1 MSSIIPVNKD
11 MKLYSQPKLKVEFFS
26 EEDLFKMFD
35 WVMKKR
41 GEAKRKRDIDYYN
54 KYYLIMKF
62 LLRTGARIDEALMV
76 RSIDI
81 NIELNTITL
90 ITLKKKE
97 KDVKRTIPLHP
108 DLKTDIMQYY
118 LEYNINKK
126 SEERLFNMT
135 RQSVDLFFKKMQKD
149 LGFKIHA
156 HKFRHTFAVKAILSG
171 VPINIL
177 QKWLSHSS
185 IFITSIY
192 TDITGMDTSQFMSR
206 IQ

>member
-1 MSSIIPVNKD
+1 MNSIIPVNKD

-76 RSIDI
+76 RPIDI

-126 SEERLFNMT
+126 SEERLFNIT

-156 HKFRHTFAVKAILSG
+156 HKFRHTFAVKAILNG

-192 TDITGMDTSQFMSR
+192 TDITGMNTSQFMSI

>member
-26 EEDLFKMFD
+26 EENLFKMFD
-35 WVMKKR
+35 WVIKKR
-41 GEAKRKRDIDYYN
+41 GEAKRKRDIDYHN

-76 RSIDI
+76 RPIDI

-97 KDVKRTIPLHP
+97 KDVKRTIPLHS

-118 LEYNINKK
+118 LQYYINTK

-177 QKWLSHSS
+177 QKWIGHSS
-185 IFITSIY
+185 IFITSNY
-192 TDITGMDTSQFMSR
+192 TNIKGMDTSQFMNQ

>member
-1 MSSIIPVNKD
+1 MNSIIPVNKD

-76 RSIDI
+76 RPIDI

>member
-1 MSSIIPVNKD
+1 MNSIIPVNKD
-11 MKLYSQPKLKVEFFS
+11 LKLYSQPKLKVEFFS

-35 WVMKKR
+35 WIMRKR
-41 GEAKRKRDIDYYN
+41 QEAKRKRDIDYYN

-76 RSIDI
+76 RPIDI

-156 HKFRHTFAVKAILSG
+156 HKFRHTFAVKAILNG

-192 TDITGMDTSQFMSR
+192 TDITGMDTSQFMNQ

>member
-1 MSSIIPVNKD
+1 MNSIIPVNKD

-76 RSIDI
+76 RPIDI

-149 LGFKIHA
+149 LRFKIHA

-192 TDITGMDTSQFMSR
+192 TDVTGMDTSQFMNQ

>member
-1 MSSIIPVNKD
+1 
-11 MKLYSQPKLKVEFFS
+11 
-26 EEDLFKMFD
+26 
-35 WVMKKR
+35 
-41 GEAKRKRDIDYYN
+41 
-54 KYYLIMKF
+54 MKF

-76 RSIDI
+76 RPIDI

-149 LGFKIHA
+149 LGFKIQA
-156 HKFRHTFAVKAILSG
+156 HKFRYTFGVKAILNHVLLS
-171 VPINIL
+171 VL
-177 QKWLSHSS
+177 QEWLGHSS
-185 IFITSIY
+185 IFTTSIY
-192 TDITGMDTSQFMSR
+192 TQITGMDTSQFMNQ

>member
-76 RSIDI
+76 RPIDI

-192 TDITGMDTSQFMSR
+192 TDITGMDTSQFMNQ

>member
-76 RSIDI
+76 RPIDI

-97 KDVKRTIPLHP
+97 KEVKRIIPLHP

-156 HKFRHTFAVKAILSG
+156 HKFRHTFAIKAILSG

-192 TDITGMDTSQFMSR
+192 TDVTGMDTSQFMSR

>member
-1 MSSIIPVNKD
+1 MNSIIPINKD

-35 WVMKKR
+35 WVMRKR
-41 GEAKRKRDIDYYN
+41 QEAKRKRDIGYYN

-76 RSIDI
+76 RPIDI

-156 HKFRHTFAVKAILSG
+156 HKFRHTFGVKAILSG

-192 TDITGMDTSQFMSR
+192 TDITGMDTSQFMNK

>member
-1 MSSIIPVNKD
+1 MNSIIPVNKD
-11 MKLYSQPKLKVEFFS
+11 MRLYSQPKLKVEFFS

-35 WVMKKR
+35 WVMRKR
-41 GEAKRKRDIDYYN
+41 QEAKRKRDIDYYN

-76 RSIDI
+76 RPIDI

-97 KDVKRTIPLHP
+97 KDAKRVIPLHP

-156 HKFRHTFAVKAILSG
+156 HKFRHTFAVKSILSG

-192 TDITGMDTSQFMSR
+192 TDVTGMDTSQFMNQ

>member
-1 MSSIIPVNKD
+1 
-11 MKLYSQPKLKVEFFS
+11 MKL
-26 EEDLFKMFD
+26 
-35 WVMKKR
+35 
-41 GEAKRKRDIDYYN
+41 RKRDIDYYN

-76 RSIDI
+76 RPIDI

-156 HKFRHTFAVKAILSG
+156 HKFRHTFAVKAILSR

-177 QKWLSHSS
+177 QKWLSNSS

-192 TDITGMDTSQFMSR
+192 IDITGMGISQFVNQIR
-206 IQ
+206 

>member
-62 LLRTGARIDEALMV
+62 LLRSGARIDEALMV
-76 RSIDI
+76 RPIDI

-97 KDVKRTIPLHP
+97 KDVKRIIPLHP

>member
-1 MSSIIPVNKD
+1 MNSIIHVNKD
-11 MKLYSQPKLKVEFFS
+11 MKIYSQPKLKVEFFS

-41 GEAKRKRDIDYYN
+41 GEAKRKRDIDYFN

-76 RSIDI
+76 RPIDI

-108 DLKTDIMQYY
+108 DLKTDIMQYFI
-118 LEYNINKK
+118 EYNINKK

-135 RQSVDLFFKKMQKD
+135 RQSVDYFFKKMQND
-149 LGFKIHA
+149 LRFKIHA
-156 HKFRHTFAVKAILSG
+156 HKFRHTFAVKAILNG

-192 TDITGMDTSQFMSR
+192 TDVTGMDTSMFMNQ

>member
-1 MSSIIPVNKD
+1 

-35 WVMKKR
+35 WIMRKR

-54 KYYLIMKF
+54 KYYLVMKF

-76 RSIDI
+76 RPIDI

-192 TDITGMDTSQFMSR
+192 TDITGMDTSQFMNQ

>member
-1 MSSIIPVNKD
+1 
-11 MKLYSQPKLKVEFFS
+11 
-26 EEDLFKMFD
+26 
-35 WVMKKR
+35 
-41 GEAKRKRDIDYYN
+41 
-54 KYYLIMKF
+54 
-62 LLRTGARIDEALMV
+62 
-76 RSIDI
+76 
-81 NIELNTITL
+81 
-90 ITLKKKE
+90 
-97 KDVKRTIPLHP
+97 
-108 DLKTDIMQYY
+108 
-118 LEYNINKK
+118 
-126 SEERLFNMT
+126 MT

-192 TDITGMDTSQFMSR
+192 TDITGMDTSQFMNK

>member
-1 MSSIIPVNKD
+1 MNSIIPVNKD

-76 RSIDI
+76 RPIDI

-192 TDITGMDTSQFMSR
+192 TDITGMDTSQFMNQ
-206 IQ
+206 IK

>member
-1 MSSIIPVNKD
+1 
-11 MKLYSQPKLKVEFFS
+11 
-26 EEDLFKMFD
+26 
-35 WVMKKR
+35 
-41 GEAKRKRDIDYYN
+41 
-54 KYYLIMKF
+54 
-62 LLRTGARIDEALMV
+62 
-76 RSIDI
+76 
-81 NIELNTITL
+81 
-90 ITLKKKE
+90 
-97 KDVKRTIPLHP
+97 
-108 DLKTDIMQYY
+108 MQYY

-192 TDITGMDTSQFMSR
+192 TNITGMDTSQFMNQ

>member
-1 MSSIIPVNKD
+1 MNSIIPVNKD

-35 WVMKKR
+35 WIMRKR
-41 GEAKRKRDIDYYN
+41 QEAKRKRDIDYYN

-76 RSIDI
+76 RPIDI

-97 KDVKRTIPLHP
+97 KDVKRIIPLHP

-192 TDITGMDTSQFMSR
+192 TDVTGMDTSQFMN
-206 IQ
+206 QVL

>member
-1 MSSIIPVNKD
+1 MNSIIHVNKD

-26 EEDLFKMFD
+26 EEDIFKMFD

-76 RSIDI
+76 RPIDI

-149 LGFKIHA
+149 LRFKIHA

-192 TDITGMDTSQFMSR
+192 TDVTGMDTSQFMNQ

>member
-1 MSSIIPVNKD
+1 MSSIIPVNKN
-11 MKLYSQPKLKVEFFS
+11 MKLYSQHKLKVEFFS
-26 EEDLFKMFD
+26 KEDPFKMFD
-35 WVMKKR
+35 WVMNKR

-62 LLRTGARIDEALMV
+62 LLMTGARIDEALMV
-76 RSIDI
+76 RPIDI

-97 KDVKRTIPLHP
+97 KDVKRIIPLHP
-108 DLKTDIMQYY
+108 DIKTDIMQYY
-118 LEYNINKK
+118 LEYNINKR
-126 SEERLFNMT
+126 SEKRLFNMT

-156 HKFRHTFAVKAILSG
+156 HKLRHTFAVKAILSG

-192 TDITGMDTSQFMSR
+192 TDITGMDSSQFMNQ

>member
-1 MSSIIPVNKD
+1 
-11 MKLYSQPKLKVEFFS
+11 
-26 EEDLFKMFD
+26 
-35 WVMKKR
+35 
-41 GEAKRKRDIDYYN
+41 
-54 KYYLIMKF
+54 
-62 LLRTGARIDEALMV
+62 
-76 RSIDI
+76 
-81 NIELNTITL
+81 
-90 ITLKKKE
+90 
-97 KDVKRTIPLHP
+97 
-108 DLKTDIMQYY
+108 MQYY

-192 TDITGMDTSQFMSR
+192 TDITGMDTSQFMNK

>member
-1 MSSIIPVNKD
+1 
-11 MKLYSQPKLKVEFFS
+11 
-26 EEDLFKMFD
+26 
-35 WVMKKR
+35 
-41 GEAKRKRDIDYYN
+41 
-54 KYYLIMKF
+54 
-62 LLRTGARIDEALMV
+62 
-76 RSIDI
+76 
-81 NIELNTITL
+81 
-90 ITLKKKE
+90 
-97 KDVKRTIPLHP
+97 
-108 DLKTDIMQYY
+108 
-118 LEYNINKK
+118 
-126 SEERLFNMT
+126 MT

-192 TDITGMDTSQFMSR
+192 TGVTGMDTSQFMNQ

>member
-76 RSIDI
+76 RPIDI

>member
-62 LLRTGARIDEALMV
+62 LLGTGARIDEALMV
-76 RSIDI
+76 RPIDI

-126 SEERLFNMT
+126 SEEKLFNMT

>member
-1 MSSIIPVNKD
+1 MNSIIPVNKD

-35 WVMKKR
+35 WIMRKR

-54 KYYLIMKF
+54 KYYLVMKF

-76 RSIDI
+76 RPIDI

-192 TDITGMDTSQFMSR
+192 TDVTGMDTNQFMNK

>member
-1 MSSIIPVNKD
+1 MNSIIPVNKD
-11 MKLYSQPKLKVEFFS
+11 LKLYSQPKLKVEFFS

-35 WVMKKR
+35 WIMRKR
-41 GEAKRKRDIDYYN
+41 QEAKRKRDIDYYN

-76 RSIDI
+76 RPIDI

-192 TDITGMDTSQFMSR
+192 TDITGMDTSEFMAR

>member
-1 MSSIIPVNKD
+1 MNSIIPVNKD
-11 MKLYSQPKLKVEFFS
+11 MKLYSQPKLKVDFFS

-76 RSIDI
+76 RPIDI

>member
-1 MSSIIPVNKD
+1 MNSIIPVNKD
-11 MKLYSQPKLKVEFFS
+11 LKLYSQPKLKVEFFS

-35 WVMKKR
+35 WIMRKR
-41 GEAKRKRDIDYYN
+41 QEAKRKRDIDYYN

-76 RSIDI
+76 RPIDI

-97 KDVKRTIPLHP
+97 KDVKRIIPLHP

-156 HKFRHTFAVKAILSG
+156 HKFRHTFAVKAILNG

-192 TDITGMDTSQFMSR
+192 TDITGMDTSQFMNQ

>member
-1 MSSIIPVNKD
+1 MNSIIPVNKD

-76 RSIDI
+76 RPIDI

-192 TDITGMDTSQFMSR
+192 TDVTGMDTSQFMNK